1 LFLVRTV
8 SRGFAYI
15 SKLSFLNPSS
25 LYIRVSTG
33 SDTGE
38 LILGGY
44 DTTKYTGCFAYAT
57 VTVPGYWEFVADS
70 VVLTIG
76 STTTT
81 IATSI
86 NAILDTG
93 TTVAISGPTAAV
105 NQIYTIL
112 GATLDPTTGLVR
124 QRSKL

>member
-1 LFLVRTV
+1 LVRIV
-8 SRGFAYI
+8 SIYLTYI
-15 SKLSFLNPSS
+15 SKLSFLYPPSLS
-25 LYIRVSTG
+25 ITVSTG

-57 VTVPGYWEFVADS
+57 VTVPRFWEFVADS
-70 VVLTIG
+70 VVLKIG

-93 TTVAISGPTAAV
+93 TTVALVGPTAYV

-112 GATLDPTTGLVR
+112 GATYDPTSGLVR
-124 QRSKL
+124 

>member
-1 LFLVRTV
+1 MVRIV
-8 SRGFAYI
+8 SRYFAYI
-15 SKLSFLNPSS
+15 KKLSS
-25 LYIRVSTG
+25 LYIRVSNG

-44 DTTKYTGCFAYAT
+44 DTTKYTGCFTYAT

-70 VVLTIG
+70 VALITG

-86 NAILDTG
+86 NAMLDTG
-93 TTVAISGPTAAV
+93 TTVALVGPTAYV
-105 NQIYTIL
+105 NEIYAIL
-112 GATLDPTTGLVR
+112 GATYDPTSGLVR
-124 QRSKL
+124 